1 MAQLQTLNGFM
12 IAPFN
17 NINTKRDETYD
28 SKYRS
33 YLLSNKIKVFQ
44 CAEIED
50 SYYIHVKVP
59 SESQKDGNVEYDV
72 VIRFFTDKADVAI
85 RDNLKSYYVQFFS
98 NSPSFMYQYA
108 YLYNKEG
115 FLIEALYNKT
125 DTDYINTP
133 PEKTNKNM
141 NLSYDKSIYF
151 ACRFLLDKEKDY
163 LSKSAYG
170 FRRKKVDSRKFFRNI
185 SDFKATKF
193 TQSVLNEE
201 KKLSSKLKP
210 QVAKEKRDDGKKKA
224 STSTNQRGTKITSIK
239 RIKAGGKIG
248 KKTASKTTRKR

>member
-98 NSPSFMYQYA
+98 NSPSF
-108 YLYNKEG
+108 
-115 FLIEALYNKT
+115 
-125 DTDYINTP
+125 
-133 PEKTNKNM
+133 
-141 NLSYDKSIYF
+141 
-151 ACRFLLDKEKDY
+151 
-163 LSKSAYG
+163 SK
-170 FRRKKVDSRKFFRNI
+170 
-185 SDFKATKF
+185 
-193 TQSVLNEE
+193 
-201 KKLSSKLKP
+201 
-210 QVAKEKRDDGKKKA
+210 
-224 STSTNQRGTKITSIK
+224 
-239 RIKAGGKIG
+239 
-248 KKTASKTTRKR
+248 